1 MVDQLTLQ
9 PFFDSLGQPA
19 APHAAAVN
27 AAPTARLE
35 RILRSP
41 VDAPG
46 RGILLRAPR
55 AGFGKTHLLA
65 QVQQHLGTTHEFLPL
80 NPLDGSRTDAP
91 SAIEAAL
98 RRLTRQLPAG
108 GGLTALDL
116 QARRLFSLALQPLV
130 SSGEVPCQD
139 REAAL
144 TALRQR
150 PVETFDFHHAQAVT
164 AHWTKE
170 NFEVLGP
177 RLALELSRRTGSSL
191 NESSFWLASLFR
203 YAIAVPEHP
212 GRTGMII
219 QSATSDAGVE
229 RYAALLAMLSL
240 IGRVVIAADDLEG
253 MHSDRSAA
261 LRFASFLASARQDA
275 PRVDVVVSL
284 NDDIWESAFVPAL
297 SGGLQDRLGEVEIRL
312 EPLDQASA
320 LALLEARMPG
330 RATALAHRL
339 GLTSGEF
346 YARRVLR
353 KASEMEEESGQSAAP
368 LLTSAAAVVPAAA
381 AVMPAAEP
389 AVAVVVPEPEP
400 APEPTPTPAPA
411 PVELAPEPEPE
422 PPPFQEVV
430 APLVAAAVA
439 TPAPVEARP
448 VSPFEEV
455 AASVPAPAAVSAP
468 TEDPAIPEATASPF
482 AFASATPAAATA
494 TIPPASPPGA
504 VSTVNTDAAK
514 IPSRRPE
521 QGSPF
526 ASALDFDLDEPVPSP
541 APIQRSAPAAA
552 APVEAAPPAAA
563 TPFTLVEDEEK
574 EGESAPPASGP
585 PPIHWPKSDSESS
598 AAQHEPESA
607 EPVAAHSGGD
617 RIDDLLRQ
625 FRERYGRE

>member
-1 MVDQLTLQ
+1 MVDQPTLQ
-9 PFFDSLGQPA
+9 PFFDALGQPA
-19 APHAAAVN
+19 APHAATVN
-27 AAPTARLE
+27 AAATARME
-35 RILRSP
+35 RILKSP

-65 QVQQHLGTTHEFLPL
+65 QVQQRLGTTHEFLPL

-108 GGLTALDL
+108 GGLTSLDL

-203 YAIAVPEHP
+203 YAVAVPEHP

-229 RYAALLAMLSL
+229 RYAALLALLSL

-253 MHSDRSAA
+253 MHSDRNAA

-275 PRVDVVVSL
+275 PRVDVIVSL
-284 NDDIWESAFVPAL
+284 NDDIWQSAFVPAL

-312 EPLDQASA
+312 EPLDHAGA
-320 LALLEARMPG
+320 IALLEARMPG
-330 RATALAHRL
+330 RALALGQRL
-339 GLTSGEF
+339 GLGSGEF

-353 KASEMEEESGQSAAP
+353 RALELEEDAMPSASATPLLAAAP
-368 LLTSAAAVVPAAA
+368 EPAPAPTPAPAPQPPPAAIVEPIRA
-381 AVMPAAEP
+381 PELAPEPVRASAPAPVPEP
-389 AVAVVVPEPEP
+389 IREPEPEP
-400 APEPTPTPAPA
+400 APAASIFTAAAAVEATP
-411 PVELAPEPEPE
+411 PVE
-422 PPPFQEVV
+422 PPAQSPF
-430 APLVAAAVA
+430 AAIVAAAVA
-439 TPAPVEARP
+439 AEDEAEAAKAPAPEAP
-448 VSPFEEV
+448 VSPFMV
-455 AASVPAPAAVSAP
+455 VSA
-468 TEDPAIPEATASPF
+468 IPDNGSASG
-482 AFASATPAAATA
+482 
-494 TIPPASPPGA
+494 TIPPAPPAG
-504 VSTVNTDAAK
+504 SLSSMTTDAAK
-514 IPSRRPE
+514 VPSRRPE

-526 ASALDFDLDEPVPSP
+526 ASALDFDLDEEVPSP
-541 APIQRSAPAAA
+541 ATIQRTPLSPSSAPASSAA
-552 APVEAAPPAAA
+552 AAVEEEEEVTAVHTPA
-563 TPFTLVEDEEK
+563 
-574 EGESAPPASGP
+574 GP
-585 PPIHWPKSDSESS
+585 PPIHWPKSDPEP
-598 AAQHEPESA
+598 AAAAPEPA

>member
-9 PFFDSLGQPA
+9 PFFDSLGQPSS
-19 APHAAAVN
+19 PHAVAVN
-27 AAPTARLE
+27 AAATARME
-35 RILRSP
+35 RILKSP

-55 AGFGKTHLLA
+55 AGFGKTHLLS
-65 QVQQHLGTTHEFLPL
+65 QVQQSLGTTHEFLPL

-150 PVETFDFHHAQAVT
+150 PVETFDFHHSQAVT

-177 RLALELSRRTGSSL
+177 RLALELSRRTGTSL

-203 YAIAVPEHP
+203 FSIAVPEHP

-219 QSATSDAGVE
+219 QSSTSEAGVE
-229 RYAALLAMLSL
+229 RYGALLALLSL
-240 IGRVVIAADDLEG
+240 IGRVVVAADDLEG
-253 MHSDRSAA
+253 MHADTSAA
-261 LRFASFLASARQDA
+261 LRFASFLASVRQDA
-275 PRVDVVVSL
+275 PRVDVVVSV
-284 NDDIWESAFVPAL
+284 NDDIWESAFRPAL

-312 EPLDQASA
+312 EPLDQAA
-320 LALLEARMPG
+320 AVALLESRMPG
-330 RATALAHRL
+330 RAGALGHRL
-339 GLTSGEF
+339 SLSPGEF

-353 KASEMEEESGQSAAP
+353 RAAELEEDAGVSATP
-368 LLTSAAAVVPAAA
+368 LLVAVPAVVPVEA
-381 AVMPAAEP
+381 PAGASE
-389 AVAVVVPEPEP
+389 VE
-400 APEPTPTPAPA
+400 TPRPA
-411 PVELAPEPEPE
+411 PVAPPEATVP
-422 PPPFQEVV
+422 V
-430 APLVAAAVA
+430 AP
-439 TPAPVEARP
+439 PAHAE
-448 VSPFEEV
+448 
-455 AASVPAPAAVSAP
+455 SVPAPAEVFAATAVP
-468 TEDPAIPEATASPF
+468 PVNDPPPSLGGAASPF
-482 AFASATPAAATA
+482 TMVDPTFEPEIAPEPVLSVPATAFHAEPIAEVSLAAEASHFSSSETVSAAARPPARRPGVSPFSTVLDYDLDEATPAHPQMAQAPNNATPPQ
-494 TIPPASPPGA
+494 PPAL
-504 VSTVNTDAAK
+504 T
-514 IPSRRPE
+514 
-521 QGSPF
+521 
-526 ASALDFDLDEPVPSP
+526 PVD
-541 APIQRSAPAAA
+541 APAA
-552 APVEAAPPAAA
+552 
-563 TPFTLVEDEEK
+563 
-574 EGESAPPASGP
+574 ESSGP
-585 PPIHWPKSDSESS
+585 PPLSWPNSDP
-598 AAQHEPESA
+598 EPDTETP

>member
-1 MVDQLTLQ
+1 MVDQPTLQ
-9 PFFDSLGQPA
+9 PFFDALGQPA
-19 APHAAAVN
+19 APHAVAVN
-27 AAPTARLE
+27 AAATARME
-35 RILRSP
+35 RILKSP

-65 QVQQHLGTTHEFLPL
+65 QVQQRLGTTHEFLPL

-108 GGLTALDL
+108 GGLTSLDL

-203 YAIAVPEHP
+203 YAVAVPEHP

-229 RYAALLAMLSL
+229 RYAALLALLSL

-253 MHSDRSAA
+253 MHSDRAAA

-284 NDDIWESAFVPAL
+284 NDDIWQSAFVPAL

-312 EPLDQASA
+312 EPLDHAGTI
-320 LALLEARMPG
+320 ALLEARMPG
-330 RATALAHRL
+330 RALALGQRL
-339 GLTSGEF
+339 GLGTGEF
-346 YARRVLR
+346 YARKVLR
-353 KASEMEEESGQSAAP
+353 RALELEEDAMPNASATPLLAAAP
-368 LLTSAAAVVPAAA
+368 EPVPAPAPA
-381 AVMPAAEP
+381 PQPPPAAIVEP
-389 AVAVVVPEPEP
+389 VRAPEPPPAPEPIPEPEFEPEP
-400 APEPTPTPAPA
+400 AAPVAHMFAAA
-411 PVELAPEPEPE
+411 PVEAAPPVE
-422 PPPFQEVV
+422 PPP
-430 APLVAAAVA
+430 APPAQSPFAAIVAAAVA
-439 TPAPVEARP
+439 AEEEAEVELAK
-448 VSPFEEV
+448 
-455 AASVPAPAAVSAP
+455 APAPAPAP
-468 TEDPAIPEATASPF
+468 EPKSSPF
-482 AFASATPAAATA
+482 MVVAAAENGSS
-494 TIPPASPPGA
+494 IPPASPPA
-504 VSTVNTDAAK
+504 SVTTVTTDAAK
-514 IPSRRPE
+514 VPSRRPE

-526 ASALDFDLDEPVPSP
+526 ASALDYDLDEPVPSP
-541 APIQRSAPAAA
+541 PPIQRAPLSSSSPSAAVQEEEEERDA
-552 APVEAAPPAAA
+552 APMHA
-563 TPFTLVEDEEK
+563 
-574 EGESAPPASGP
+574 SSGP
-585 PPIHWPKSDSESS
+585 PPIHWPKADPES
-598 AAQHEPESA
+598 AAAAREPEPA

>member
-27 AAPTARLE
+27 AAATARME

-144 TALRQR
+144 SALRQR

-253 MHSDRSAA
+253 MHSDRAAA

-275 PRVDVVVSL
+275 PRVDVIVSL
-284 NDDIWESAFVPAL
+284 NDDIWQSAFVPAL

-312 EPLDQASA
+312 EPLDQAGA

-330 RATALAHRL
+330 RGMALGHRL
-339 GLTSGEF
+339 GLAHGEF

-353 KASEMEEESGQSAAP
+353 KACELEEEGAPSGTPLLAAATPAPAPAPAAVTPTAAP
-368 LLTSAAAVVPAAA
+368 AAPPAPEPAPAATPVHVVEPQRQPEPAPVFEVVPPVVPAAA
-381 AVMPAAEP
+381 
-389 AVAVVVPEPEP
+389 
-400 APEPTPTPAPA
+400 PAPA
-411 PVELAPEPEPE
+411 AAPPAE
-422 PPPFQEVV
+422 V
-430 APLVAAAVA
+430 APTSYAPAASA
-439 TPAPVEARP
+439 
-448 VSPFEEV
+448 
-455 AASVPAPAAVSAP
+455 AASVPNDAPSAAAQQAP
-468 TEDPAIPEATASPF
+468 SSPF
-482 AFASATPAAATA
+482 ILAAEAAA
-494 TIPPASPPGA
+494 IPPAASPGA
-504 VSTVNTDAAK
+504 ISTVNTDAAK
-514 IPSRRPE
+514 AIPSRRPE

-526 ASALDFDLDEPVPSP
+526 ASTLDFDLDDPVPEP
-541 APIQRSAPAAA
+541 APIQRSAPPASSPFALVDAPAAA
-552 APVEAAPPAAA
+552 AHANDAAVHAGAPAFSVVE
-563 TPFTLVEDEEK
+563 EDEK
-574 EGESAPPASGP
+574 DSAPPASGP
-585 PPIHWPKSDSESS
+585 PPINWPKSDADPS
-598 AAQHEPESA
+598 ADDESA

>member
-19 APHAAAVN
+19 SPHAVGVN
-27 AAPTARLE
+27 AAATARME
-35 RILRSP
+35 RILKSP

-65 QVQQHLGTTHEFLPL
+65 QVQQRLGTSHEFLPL

-116 QARRLFSLALQPLV
+116 QARRIFSLALQPLV

-144 TALRQR
+144 AALRQR
-150 PVETFDFHHAQAVT
+150 PVETFDFHHSQAVT

-177 RLALELSRRTGSSL
+177 RLALELSRRTGTSL

-203 YAIAVPEHP
+203 FAIAVPEHP

-219 QSATSDAGVE
+219 QSATSEAGVE

-240 IGRVVIAADDLEG
+240 IGRVVVAADDLEG
-253 MHSDRSAA
+253 MHADPQAA
-261 LRFASFLASARQDA
+261 LRFASFLASARQEA

-284 NDDIWESAFVPAL
+284 NDDIWESAFQPAL

-312 EPLDQASA
+312 EPLDDAGA
-320 LALLEARMPG
+320 MALLESRMPG
-330 RATALAHRL
+330 RAASLGRRLALAP
-339 GLTSGEF
+339 GEF

-353 KASEMEEESGQSAAP
+353 KAADLQEDDGIAPTP
-368 LLTSAAAVVPAAA
+368 LLAEIAPALAPDAEPPRPAA
-381 AVMPAAEP
+381 
-389 AVAVVVPEPEP
+389 
-400 APEPTPTPAPA
+400 
-411 PVELAPEPEPE
+411 
-422 PPPFQEVV
+422 
-430 APLVAAAVA
+430 
-439 TPAPVEARP
+439 
-448 VSPFEEV
+448 
-455 AASVPAPAAVSAP
+455 
-468 TEDPAIPEATASPF
+468 
-482 AFASATPAAATA
+482 
-494 TIPPASPPGA
+494 
-504 VSTVNTDAAK
+504 
-514 IPSRRPE
+514 
-521 QGSPF
+521 
-526 ASALDFDLDEPVPSP
+526 
-541 APIQRSAPAAA
+541 
-552 APVEAAPPAAA
+552 VEAAPPPPPEEKPQPGTTSPFAMMVEDEAPEPAAPEAFVVEASEPPSPPPFMEDFMEEPAPVAAPEIAAAVESVDPAEAEIVRPPSRRPGDSPFTTVLDYDLDEPAHASRPPAEPQNFQSAA
-563 TPFTLVEDEEK
+563 TPPPLTPVEEP
-574 EGESAPPASGP
+574 EGAPAEATPV
-585 PPIHWPKSDSESS
+585 IWPKSDP
-598 AAQHEPESA
+598 APEPSA
-607 EPVAAHSGGD
+607 ETPEPVAAAHSGGD